1 MFWLKKTA
9 SAEPLD
15 VAMSGVKLGD
25 RLLVLGCGDPTLVAQ
40 LALKTGLTGRACA
53 LDEDAARTARA
64 ARVVERE
71 GALVEMLTSPWTQL
85 PLESEGFDVV
95 VIRDALPRIELHHR
109 AALVGEV
116 LRVLRPGGRC
126 VVIEGGGRGGLGAL
140 FQGRTANAEYA
151 SSGGAS
157 RALSAGGFRAVR
169 ELAHR
174 GGLTFVEG
182 VKAVASA

>member
-1 MFWLKKTA
+1 MFWLKKTVP
-9 SAEPLD
+9 AEPLE

-25 RLLVLGCGDPTLVAQ
+25 RLLVLGCGDGTLIAQ

-64 ARVVERE
+64 GRIVERE
-71 GALVEMLTSPWTQL
+71 GALVEMLTAPWTRL
-85 PLESEGFDVV
+85 PLESAGFDIV
-95 VIRDALPRIELHHR
+95 VIRDALAGVELHQR
-109 AALVGEV
+109 AAMVGEV

-126 VVIEGGGRGGLGAL
+126 LVIEGGGRGGLGAL
-140 FQGRTANAEYA
+140 FQGRTGNAEYA

-157 RALSAGGFRAVR
+157 RALTAAGFRAVR
-169 ELAHR
+169 PLAER

-182 VKAVASA
+182 VKAVASS